1 MKFREALDEVRHSL
15 WFIPTLCTVAAAAAA
30 LLLIW
35 VASAT
40 DLEAEELPLL
50 FGAGADGARAM
61 LQAIAGSII
70 TVAGVIFSVT
80 IIALQQTSTQ
90 YSPRVLRNFMSDRGN
105 QLVLGVFVGTFT
117 YALLVLR
124 SIKAENGGEEF
135 VPAIAISGALVLTL
149 VAVGMLI
156 YFIHHISQR
165 IQVTSILSSVA
176 SETIAAHEDHARW
189 WQSDD
194 EHRWRATRPGVPPTV
209 PPSEAIPATTVAD
222 DERLLNAAESGYLQ
236 LVDIG
241 ALVKAAVG
249 AEGTLRLLLAPG
261 AWVQRG
267 APVAAFRPAEGAST
281 APDRSAL
288 DGLADRLTE
297 ALAVGHE
304 RSLQQDVAFGVQQLA
319 DIAAKGLSPGMNDP
333 TTAINAIDRLVEVLT
348 AVGAADD
355 PPRGFED
362 GDGTVRL
369 EIPYPTYNE
378 LVGLGFDPIRRYG
391 ATDASVVVHL
401 ARAWSILR
409 SALPPGRHAAIREQ
423 ARRMIAAAES
433 IELEADRTR
442 PLEALRPL
450 LD

>member
-1 MKFREALDEVRHSL
+1 MKFREALDDVRHSL
-15 WFIPTLCTVAAAAAA
+15 WFIPAVCTVVAGAGA
-30 LLLIW
+30 LVLIW
-35 VASAT
+35 LASAT
-40 DLEAEELPLL
+40 DIEAEELPLL

-117 YALLVLR
+117 YSLLVLR

-135 VPAIAISGALVLTL
+135 VPAIAVSGAVVLTL

-165 IQVTSILSSVA
+165 IQVTSILASVA
-176 SETIAAHEDHARW
+176 SETLAGHEDHARW
-189 WQSDD
+189 WHSDD
-194 EHRWRATRPGVPPTV
+194 EHRWRASRPGVPPTV
-209 PPSEAIPATTVAD
+209 PPSEAIPATTVAE
-222 DERLLNAAESGYLQ
+222 DERLLDATESGYLQ

-241 ALVKAAVG
+241 ALVEAATEAG
-249 AEGTLRLLLAPG
+249 GTLRLLVAPG

-267 APVAAFRPAEGAST
+267 APVAAFRAAGEAASP
-281 APDRSAL
+281 PDRSKIDEL
-288 DGLADRLTE
+288 GECLSE
-297 ALAVGHE
+297 ALAVGQE

-319 DIAAKGLSPGMNDP
+319 DIAAKALSPGVNDP
-333 TTAINAIDRLVEVLT
+333 TTAINATDRIVEVLT
-348 AVGAADD
+348 AVGASDD

-362 GDGTVRL
+362 GDGTVRI
-369 EIPYPTYNE
+369 EVPYPTYDE

-391 ATDASVVVHL
+391 AGDASVAVHL
-401 ARAWSILR
+401 ARGWSLLR
-409 SALPPGRHAAIREQ
+409 SALPPRRHAVIREQ
-423 ARRMIAAAES
+423 ARRMIAAVES

-442 PLEALRPL
+442 ALEALRPL